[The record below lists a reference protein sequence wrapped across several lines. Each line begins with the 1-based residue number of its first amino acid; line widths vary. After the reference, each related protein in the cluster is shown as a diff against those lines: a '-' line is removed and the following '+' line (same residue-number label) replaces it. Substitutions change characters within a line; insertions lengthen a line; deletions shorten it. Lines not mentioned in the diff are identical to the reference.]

1 MAPKRQKVVSVIW
14 DYFSVNAQN
23 EIKAKCNQCNVSV
36 PRGGPGIQKTSAA
49 LSLEVAQA
57 NNTGQ

>member
-36 PRGGPGIQKTSAA
+36 PRGGPGSQKTSWGTKS
-49 LSLEVAQA
+49 LWKHLEVHH
-57 NNTGQ
+57 